1 MYTSAVLL
9 QRPDHRLFKALDWD
23 RVESGE
29 YAIVDPLDPNA
40 ILYLPE
46 RDYIIQTR
54 VSQTQ
59 GNKPV
64 ILATPRDKR
73 PASVSVN
80 TPGASTE
87 VSEKSDSQVD
97 ATKGID
103 SKSENTPALDTSPS
117 TTQIQNSPTFTDKK
131 DIKWRLSRLFK
142 NPFHFVK
149 RVQTRAVHGMVIEN
163 QVVVELETLVP
174 LFRVWAYYLHRR
186 IVGLSSDRTLQNNVL
201 IFVRKLYHSYRHHG
215 INALNTRL
223 KVMLFCVNSFIAG
236 NPLKTTNDL
245 GFRIRLSHGL
255 PTLLPLPV
263 RQSIRNRTK
272 TTIVIWASLLYTY
285 RAFAGKH
292 KKPDLASIA
301 QPFIVTDEY
310 KEELSK
316 FEDFC
321 LIFTKWVFR
330 LAKIDLG
337 WVWENLLPK
346 EITFSASA
354 GPNAGWTFLS
364 APLDTIY
371 WLLMGFEQ
379 SSLYRYMRAVNAD
392 TSQFFFISTKIV
404 EKLIGPTLFMSPE
417 DIDQTSL
424 DKVRDALER
433 GKDFDGNKLP
443 SHFLPPRGD
452 NRSIKELY
460 CGRLHALKEAAGKV
474 RIIAIVDIWTQTLLR
489 PLHDVFFKILKAL
502 PTDATFDQQ
511 AGVNSFAK
519 EGHKEIFSYDL
530 KAATDTIPWV
540 LYRVVMTGLLGEVI
554 TDAWLAL
561 LRERDWLTPSWD
573 EVSYDKRRKKEVT
586 KSRRISYLGKH
597 TVRYGTGQP
606 MGAYSSWGALAV
618 LHHGVVQYSAFLVGA
633 FPFTGY
639 RVLGDD
645 IVIAGKAVAESYRL
659 VCSRLGIVIG
669 LPKSFTSSEGFF
681 NFASQSFLGEQNL
694 SPFSLA
700 DELATDSAKSRF
712 NAVYSAMGRGYL
724 DPEADNFFARTLRFA
739 LTPSLTKRVELA
751 RRSGVVHNAVHY
763 VAGLVFGALL
773 SGSKAFGEN
782 LQGLTGIEISSGL
795 VSPGLPLFS
804 MSLLRFAQSSVRDV
818 GDSYF
823 GLRTYQG
830 LILAEY
836 KSTLNKLEA
845 RIRTLQSM
853 VSTPFV
859 SPLALLHTNV
869 TKVRRMQVDMRE
881 RYQKALDG
889 LRWYPTIEFSSDT
902 VLTPNAEVD
911 GLSELHE
918 IPRWTLNYK
927 ASPRILLPDSVKLGD
942 REHHLD
948 GFCSIFLGNAHNR
961 MQILEKVISEV
972 STLSS
977 TLVAF
982 RTCLGIYEQDPEK
995 VITNELRWVLA
1006 QPPFQDLDEEARAK
1020 ELADRREV
1028 RIREYREM
1036 LDLHKEAILEIRKSL
1051 EQSQLSIFLPS
1062 TPSETVRDFDRSLIS
1077 ILDLVLKSKKQ
1088 EASGGVFAYT

>member
-73 PASVSVN
+73 PASISID
-80 TPGASTE
+80 TPGISSG
-87 VSEKSDSQVD
+87 VPNKIGSQIET
-97 ATKGID
+97 TKGTD
-103 SKSENTPALDTSPS
+103 SKLENTPALDTPS
-117 TTQIQNSPTFTDKK
+117 STQQTQNSPNFTDKK
-131 DIKWRLSRLFK
+131 DLKWRLSRMFK

-174 LFRVWAYYLHRR
+174 LFRVWAYYLHRK

-201 IFVRKLYHSYRHHG
+201 IFVRKLYHTYRHHG

-236 NPLKTTNDL
+236 NPLKTTEGL
-245 GFRIRLSHGL
+245 KFRIRLSHGL

-263 RQSIRNRTK
+263 RQSIRSRSK
-272 TTIVIWASLLYTY
+272 TTIVIWASLLYMY

-292 KKPDLASIA
+292 KEPNLAPIA
-301 QPFIVTDEY
+301 QPFEVTDTY
-310 KEELSK
+310 GLELSK

-321 LIFTKWVFR
+321 LIFTKWLFR

-346 EITFSASA
+346 EMTFSASS

-371 WLLMGFEQ
+371 WLLAGFEE
-379 SSLYRYMRAVNAD
+379 STLYRYMRAVNAD

-424 DKVRDALER
+424 CKVRDALKR
-433 GKDFDGNKLP
+433 GVDFDGKKLP
-443 SHFLPPRGD
+443 RHWLPAKGSNEKD
-452 NRSIKELY
+452 LH

-489 PLHDVFFKILKAL
+489 PLHDVLFKLLKAL

-519 EGHKEIFSYDL
+519 EGHKEIYSYDL
-530 KAATDTIPWV
+530 QQATDTIPWV
-540 LYRVVMTGLLGEVI
+540 LYRAVMRGFLGEVI

-573 EVSYDKRRKKEVT
+573 FVHKNKRTGQVVT
-586 KSRRISYLGKH
+586 KSRRMSFLNKH

-618 LHHGVVQYSAFLVGA
+618 LHHGVVQYSAYLVGE
-633 FPFTGY
+633 FPFKGY

-645 IVIAGKAVAESYRL
+645 IVIAGKSVAESYRL
-659 VCSRLGIVIG
+659 VCSQLGIVIG

-700 DELATDSAKSRF
+700 DELATNSAKNRF
-712 NAVYSAMGRGYL
+712 GAVYTAMGRGYL
-724 DPEADNFFARTLRFA
+724 DSEADNFFARLLRFA
-739 LTPSLTKRVELA
+739 LTPSVTKRVELA
-751 RRSGVVHNAVHY
+751 RRSGLVHNAVHY
-763 VAGLVFGALL
+763 VSGLVFGALL
-773 SGSKAFGEN
+773 SGSKAFGES

-795 VSPGLPLFS
+795 VNPGLSLFS
-804 MSLLRFAQSSVRDV
+804 MSLKRFAQSSVRDV

-823 GLRTYQG
+823 ALRTYQG

-845 RIRTLQSM
+845 RIRSLQSL

-859 SPLALLHTNV
+859 SPLGLLHTNV
-869 TKVRRMQVDMRE
+869 TKVRRMPVEVRE
-881 RYQKALDG
+881 KFQAALDN

-911 GLSELHE
+911 GLSEMHE

-927 ASPRILLPDSVKLGD
+927 ASPRILLPDRVKLGD
-942 REHHLD
+942 REHTLD
-948 GFCSIFLGNAHNR
+948 GFCSMFLGNAHNR
-961 MQILEKVISEV
+961 MQILEKIISEV

-982 RTCLGIYEQDPEK
+982 RKCLGIYEQDPER
-995 VITNELRWVLA
+995 VITDELRWVLA
-1006 QPPFQDLDEEARAK
+1006 QPPFQDLDEEGKAK

-1051 EQSQLSIFLPS
+1051 EQSQLSIFLPGN
-1062 TPSETVRDFDRSLIS
+1062 PSETVRDFDRSLIS
-1077 ILDLVLKSKKQ
+1077 LLDLVMKSKKL
-1088 EASGGVFAYT
+1088 ETDKGIFTLS